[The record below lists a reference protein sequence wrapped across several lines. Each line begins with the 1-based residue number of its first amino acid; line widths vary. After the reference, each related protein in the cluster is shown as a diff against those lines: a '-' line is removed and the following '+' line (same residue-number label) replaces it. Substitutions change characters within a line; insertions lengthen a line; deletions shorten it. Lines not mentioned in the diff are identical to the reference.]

1 MGPDAHLVFRRYL
14 DAVGLNGQASAAA
27 AGLHAT
33 EWYALSV
40 LDLAG
45 RLTSGELAER
55 TGLTTGATTRLID
68 RLERGGHVRRVAD
81 PTDRRKVIIEPTGQ
95 ASPDIEEIVGP
106 ARRLLADVFNRY
118 TQEQLGTLFDY
129 FAHATPALQQ
139 ATEEIRGRTTGGS
152 DRHRPKT

>member
-1 MGPDAHLVFRRYL
+1 MRPDAHLVFRRYL

-40 LDLAG
+40 IDLAG
-45 RLTSGELAER
+45 RLTSGELADR

-68 RLERGGHVRRVAD
+68 RLERRGHVRRVSD

-95 ASPDIEEIVGP
+95 DSPDIEEIVGS
-106 ARRLLADVFNRY
+106 ARRLLAKVFDRY
-118 TQEQLGTLFDY
+118 SQEQLDTLFDY

-139 ATEEIRGRTTGGS
+139 ATEEIRARTAGR
-152 DRHRPKT
+152 R